1 MRPVGV
7 LILAAGK
14 GTRMRSRT
22 PKVAHHIAGRPLLE
36 HVLRAA
42 DSALTPTGESGKS
55 GDESSDT
62 SSDASASN
70 APRYV
75 VVTGHE
81 RAAVR
86 ASLRWQPEHGD
97 LAFVVQEPQLG
108 TGDAARIGLTGFGE
122 DNAPETLLVLYGD
135 TPLMRPET
143 LRKLLAEHHER
154 GATLTFLTGFCEEP
168 GGYGRVVRDERGRV
182 RGVVEAKHAT
192 SDELAITEINSGIY
206 CFQTAWLAEHLPRLT
221 AHDNDEYYL
230 TDLVA
235 MALDEGRTV
244 ATQSASIE
252 EAAGINDRVQ
262 LAEAEAILRQRVL
275 RELMLSGVTI
285 EDPATT
291 YVEAGVRVGQDTIL
305 RPGTTLRG
313 MTEIGERCEIGP
325 YSVIQDS
332 VIADDCRVYASWLE
346 QAVMRPGA
354 RVGPMSH
361 LRPGAELGP
370 GAHVGNFAEVKNAT
384 LGDDVQMHH
393 FSYVGDAS
401 VGARSNVAAGVIT
414 CNFEPD
420 GKKYRT
426 DIGEDVFIGS
436 DTMLIAPLTLGDG
449 ARTGAGSVVT
459 RDVPPGSLAVGA
471 PARIRRDSPMHHAQH
486 AQSAAN
492 DAQPATA
499 PSGLNLA
506 AENSKGAPATT
517 TDAETNTAAQ
527 AADADT
533 TSPRGGASP
542 GAEDDVRE

>member
-22 PKVAHHIAGRPLLE
+22 PKVAHHIAGRPMLE
-36 HVLRAA
+36 HVLCAA
-42 DSALTPTGESGKS
+42 ESALAPDDGPS
-55 GDESSDT
+55 DE
-62 SSDASASN
+62 ASSN

-86 ASLRWQPEHGD
+86 ASLRWQPEYGD
-97 LAFVVQEPQLG
+97 LTFVVQEPQQG
-108 TGDAARIGLTGFGE
+108 TGDAARVGLSGFANDG
-122 DNAPETLLVLYGD
+122 APETLLVLYGD

-143 LRKLLAEHHER
+143 LRKLLAEHR
-154 GATLTFLTGFCEEP
+154 RCAATLTFLTGLSEQP
-168 GGYGRVVRDERGRV
+168 GDYGRVVRDERGRV

-206 CFQTAWLAEHLPRLT
+206 CFQTDWLAEHLPRLS
-221 AHDNDEYYL
+221 AHDNGEFYL

-252 EAAGINDRVQ
+252 EAAGINDRIQ
-262 LAEAEAILRQRVL
+262 LAEAEAILRQRAL

-291 YVEAGVRVGQDTIL
+291 YVEASVRIGQDTIL

-313 MTEIGERCEIGP
+313 ATVIGERCEIGP
-325 YSVIQDS
+325 YSVVQDS
-332 VIADDCRVYASWLE
+332 VIEDDCRVYGSWLE
-346 QAVMRPGA
+346 HAVMRSGA
-354 RVGPMSH
+354 RIGPMSH

-370 GAHVGNFAEVKNAT
+370 GAHVGNFGEVKNAT
-384 LGDDVQMHH
+384 LGEDVRMHH
-393 FSYVGDAS
+393 FSYVGDATI
-401 VGARSNVAAGVIT
+401 GARTNVAAGVIT

-426 DIGEDVFIGS
+426 EIGEDVFIGS
-436 DTMLIAPLTLGDG
+436 DTMLVAPITLGDG

-459 RDVPPGSLAVGA
+459 RDVPPGSLAVGM
-471 PARIRRDSPMHHAQH
+471 PARIRRDANAQP
-486 AQSAAN
+486 AQSATN
-492 DAQPATA
+492 DAQPTTA